1 MRRRNFLAF
10 LGGTAAWPLVARA
23 QQPTGMRRIGV
34 LLYLNEQDVESKTYL
49 AAFVKQL
56 SELGWRAGGNLQIDY
71 RWTGGNVARLR
82 QYAAE
87 LVALSPDVILAAG
100 GSHVGPLQQLTRTIP
115 IVFVQVADPVGGGF
129 VESLA
134 HPGGNATGFSNF
146 EFDISGKWLELLR
159 EIAPHTVRTAV
170 LRDPSNPTGTAQF
183 GAIQALGRALGI
195 DVTPIGLRDAA
206 EIERGIGEF
215 AARSNGGL
223 IITPTGLAIVHRALI
238 IALAERYRLP
248 AVYPFRFFVSDGGLI
263 SYGPDAVDQYRRAAG
278 YVDRILKGEKPAGL
292 PVEQSTKVALV
303 INLKTAKAL
312 GLDGAADAAR
322 ARRRGDRM
330 ISRREFITLLSG
342 AAAAGWPLA
351 AKAQQAMPVV
361 GILGISAPDTIGD
374 RLRMFR
380 LGLKEAGYIDGENLV
395 IEYRWTENQ
404 FDRLPELVADFVR
417 KRVAVITTVAGAS
430 LAAKLATTS
439 IPIVFIATEDPVR
452 LGLVASLARPGG
464 NLTGI
469 NIFSAE
475 LVAKRLE
482 LVRELLPSATRI
494 AVLIRPT
501 GPSSEATLR
510 DIEPAAHVLGL
521 QVQVLNASTA
531 REIDAAFATLRRE
544 RLDAL
549 FLGAD
554 PFFTSRRVQLA
565 NLATRHVVPMI
576 SATREVPEAGGL
588 ISYGANIADG
598 WRQVGVYVGRI
609 LRGTKPADLP
619 VVQSTKFELVIN
631 AQTARILGV
640 DVPAGLLARADEVIE

>member
-1 MRRRNFLAF
+1 MQFGQLKRREFIAVV
-10 LGGTAAWPLVARA
+10 GGAAAWPIAAQA
-23 QQPTGMRRIGV
+23 QQPAGMRRIGV

-71 RWTGGNVARLR
+71 RWTSGNVARLR

-312 GLDGAADAAR
+312 
-322 ARRRGDRM
+322 
-330 ISRREFITLLSG
+330 
-342 AAAAGWPLA
+342 
-351 AKAQQAMPVV
+351 
-361 GILGISAPDTIGD
+361 
-374 RLRMFR
+374 
-380 LGLKEAGYIDGENLV
+380 
-395 IEYRWTENQ
+395 
-404 FDRLPELVADFVR
+404 
-417 KRVAVITTVAGAS
+417 
-430 LAAKLATTS
+430 
-439 IPIVFIATEDPVR
+439 
-452 LGLVASLARPGG
+452 
-464 NLTGI
+464 
-469 NIFSAE
+469 
-475 LVAKRLE
+475 RLE
-482 LVRELLPSATRI
+482 
-494 AVLIRPT
+494 
-501 GPSSEATLR
+501 
-510 DIEPAAHVLGL
+510 
-521 QVQVLNASTA
+521 
-531 REIDAAFATLRRE
+531 
-544 RLDAL
+544 
-549 FLGAD
+549 
-554 PFFTSRRVQLA
+554 
-565 NLATRHVVPMI
+565 
-576 SATREVPEAGGL
+576 
-588 ISYGANIADG
+588 
-598 WRQVGVYVGRI
+598 
-609 LRGTKPADLP
+609 
-619 VVQSTKFELVIN
+619 
-631 AQTARILGV
+631 
-640 DVPAGLLARADEVIE
+640 VPATLLARADEVID